1 MLFNGG
7 EWEREGERERE
18 RGCEATHFLLA
29 KFPQSLWAF
38 ALIPSFISHILLYI
52 IKTFL
57 KWACACLF
65 YFLVLYFS
73 SANILCSTW
82 LSPFFLSFFFALYH
96 ISLDASPK
104 FRMANIRA
112 ELGENLSAVGHCARV
127 SVLLYFLS
135 YGGDPLCVNKEHE
148 DETELCV
155 LLTRRW

>member
-7 EWEREGERERE
+7 EWEREGERE

-65 YFLVLYFS
+65 YFRAIFFISKYIVFHM
-73 SANILCSTW
+73 A
-82 LSPFFLSFFFALYH
+82 LSPFFFLALYH

-112 ELGENLSAVGHCARV
+112 ELGENLSAVGHCARIC
-127 SVLLYFLS
+127 VLLYFLS